1 MADARFLNFIDMING
16 GGAGR
21 AGSRFEGGGLLSMLG
36 NALGIRPYGY
46 EDRLSEMRPMARP
59 AGLLSTQ
66 GQTRPQARP
75 LPMTGMD
82 ETLVAPQYGMPPEQG
97 PFFKDP
103 RVASPASA
111 QVMLPLERFGGQAPN
126 SGPIGGP
133 GRSPTGGPRDDT
145 DAARAIFK
153 KQFNDIYAI
162 PGMDA
167 YADQMRID
175 PSVIERAFNRWVA
188 NGGRF

>member
-1 MADARFLNFIDMING
+1 MADQRFLNFIDMING

-21 AGSRFEGGGLLSMLG
+21 AGSRFEGGGLLSMIG

-46 EDRLSEMRPMARP
+46 EDRLSEMRPQARP
-59 AGLLSTQ
+59 AGLLSARDRV
-66 GQTRPQARP
+66 RPQARP
-75 LPMTGMD
+75 EGM
-82 ETLVAPQYGMPPEQG
+82 
-97 PFFKDP
+97 
-103 RVASPASA
+103 SP
-111 QVMLPLERFGGQAPN
+111 LDRFGGQAPN

-133 GRSPTGGPRDDT
+133 GRSPTGPSLEALAMSPLDRFGGQAPNSAPIGGPGRSPTGPRDGMDPVR
-145 DAARAIFK
+145 AAFAE
-153 KQFNDIYAI
+153 QFNALYAI

-167 YADQMRID
+167 YADQMRLD